1 MVGGCGRSA
10 CWVVWGSCTRR
21 AVTPLSGWEGS
32 WCGGQLVEQEVS
44 LPQVGGARPAQRV
57 TINSQLLGPWPVKWN
72 FVLRQLRF
80 YGVLPGACELPVYK

>member
-1 MVGGCGRSA
+1 MIGAAQDGQQ
-10 CWVVWGSCTRR
+10 VVTQVKVQEDRWRVR
-21 AVTPLSGWEGS
+21 LQRK
-32 WCGGQLVEQEVS
+32 QLVEQEVS

>member
-1 MVGGCGRSA
+1 MWTQCLLGGMGLVYRTGPHSA
-10 CWVVWGSCTRR
+10 VRMGGFWVWG
-21 AVTPLSGWEGS
+21 AAGGAGS
-32 WCGGQLVEQEVS
+32 QPS

-80 YGVLPGACELPVYK
+80 YGVLPGACDLPVYK